1 MSAAVMYA
9 ARRHARPRLALLLLT
24 LLLIAASLVHLGLGA
39 RWIAPQTVLRA
50 LLEYDPRNFEQ
61 RIIID
66 LRLVR
71 LAAALLTGAA
81 LGVAG
86 LLLQTVIR
94 NPLGEPH
101 ILGLNAG
108 ASLAVVATS
117 ALGLSLG
124 AFPVGRPLTAAC
136 GAGLLFGGVMALA
149 SAGRGGAT
157 PLRITLCGV
166 ALSGFASAVTAAI
179 LILDEQTLLAMRT
192 WLAGDLAGLNW
203 STLQT
208 ALVPALIGLGVALLI
223 APRLNVLALGDKVAL
238 GLGVN
243 LVQTRLLGLLAI
255 ALLCGAAVAVAGPI
269 GFVGLVVPHVVRR
282 LVTEDIRL
290 ALPLAAP
297 VGALALVLAD
307 IAARTLVAPQELGE
321 QPRFILFDIR
331 LPRIL
336 MALLCGAML
345 GLAGAAM
352 QSITRNGLADP
363 GLIGVK
369 EGASIVVLA
378 LVLFFPAVGLV
389 WRPLAGMVGG
399 IAVALLV
406 LTLARDCSRPRFIL
420 IGIGVSWSLAA
431 AVGIFMT
438 TADVRDV
445 QTAMIWLAGSL
456 QAATW
461 PLLAV
466 AFCWA
471 LPGAII
477 LFCTARA
484 ADVALLGDRTAIGL
498 GVRLQQLTVLR
509 FFAPVLLTSASVSC
523 VGSLG
528 FVGLMAPHMARFVLR
543 GGQVSLLCG
552 SALIGALLVLA
563 TDTLGR
569 LAFAPLQIPAGIV
582 IALVGCPFFV
592 VLLWRRRDAL

>member
-1 MSAAVMYA
+1 MTRAVHRA
-9 ARRHARPRLALLLLT
+9 GFRPLAFASRQLLLRPAALKIAASIVLT
-24 LLLIAASLVHLGLGA
+24 LLALGLYSLSRGSYPLPA
-39 RWIAPQTVLRA
+39 STLARA
-50 LLEYDPRNFEQ
+50 LL
-61 RIIID
+61 
-66 LRLVR
+66 
-71 LAAALLTGAA
+71 
-81 LGVAG
+81 
-86 LLLQTVIR
+86 
-94 NPLGEPH
+94 
-101 ILGLNAG
+101 
-108 ASLAVVATS
+108 
-117 ALGLSLG
+117 
-124 AFPVGRPLTAAC
+124 
-136 GAGLLFGGVMALA
+136 
-149 SAGRGGAT
+149 
-157 PLRITLCGV
+157 
-166 ALSGFASAVTAAI
+166 
-179 LILDEQTLLAMRT
+179 
-192 WLAGDLAGLNW
+192 
-203 STLQT
+203 
-208 ALVPALIGLGVALLI
+208 
-223 APRLNVLALGDKVAL
+223 
-238 GLGVN
+238 
-243 LVQTRLLGLLAI
+243 
-255 ALLCGAAVAVAGPI
+255 
-269 GFVGLVVPHVVRR
+269 
-282 LVTEDIRL
+282 
-290 ALPLAAP
+290 
-297 VGALALVLAD
+297 
-307 IAARTLVAPQELGE
+307 APQEMGE

-336 MALLCGAML
+336 MALLCGAM
-345 GLAGAAM
+345 
-352 QSITRNGLADP
+352 
-363 GLIGVK
+363 
-369 EGASIVVLA
+369 
-378 LVLFFPAVGLV
+378 
-389 WRPLAGMVGG
+389 
-399 IAVALLV
+399 LV

-592 VLLWRRRDAL
+592 ILLWRRRDAL

>member
-1 MSAAVMYA
+1 MSVAILLS
-9 ARRHARPRLALLLLT
+9 ARRRPRPRLALLLLT

-208 ALVPALIGLGVALLI
+208 ALIGLSVALLI

-307 IAARTLVAPQELGE
+307 IAARTLVAPQEL
-321 QPRFILFDIR
+321 
-331 LPRIL
+331 
-336 MALLCGAML
+336 ATGAM
-345 GLAGAAM
+345 
-352 QSITRNGLADP
+352 T
-363 GLIGVK
+363 
-369 EGASIVVLA
+369 
-378 LVLFFPAVGLV
+378 
-389 WRPLAGMVGG
+389 
-399 IAVALLV
+399 
-406 LTLARDCSRPRFIL
+406 
-420 IGIGVSWSLAA
+420 
-431 AVGIFMT
+431 
-438 TADVRDV
+438 
-445 QTAMIWLAGSL
+445 
-456 QAATW
+456 
-461 PLLAV
+461 
-466 AFCWA
+466 
-471 LPGAII
+471 
-477 LFCTARA
+477 
-484 ADVALLGDRTAIGL
+484 
-498 GVRLQQLTVLR
+498 
-509 FFAPVLLTSASVSC
+509 
-523 VGSLG
+523 
-528 FVGLMAPHMARFVLR
+528 
-543 GGQVSLLCG
+543 
-552 SALIGALLVLA
+552 
-563 TDTLGR
+563 
-569 LAFAPLQIPAGIV
+569 
-582 IALVGCPFFV
+582 ALVGAPLFIFIAARFFK
-592 VLLWRRRDAL
+592 